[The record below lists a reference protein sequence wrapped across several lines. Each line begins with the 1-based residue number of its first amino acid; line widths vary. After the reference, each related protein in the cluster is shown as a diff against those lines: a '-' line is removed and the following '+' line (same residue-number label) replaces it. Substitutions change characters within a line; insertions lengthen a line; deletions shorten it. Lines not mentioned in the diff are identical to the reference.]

1 MVQKSIIFEVRFFQA
16 GVALPPIFKSG
27 FSFMAQEFIIGLTE
41 HRTFGNLFQA
51 FLIEKKVSF
60 YSVAKLIKLH
70 DLNGLNLTEQ
80 ETELVKLTNQYS
92 DETLVKKF
100 SKQKEAGKFFQQMD
114 QTLFQEHI
122 SPYIDRHMRQIALLL
137 MQQNTRLFFKQA
149 KYSNLYEEDQIDV
162 PKQFSK
168 ATFCFERTREGTRYS
183 LEITHEDHPVK
194 ILHKNLTVVTSQP
207 CSFVW
212 QNRLYLFQHISA
224 KKLTPFFKKEVI
236 EVPKAVEEKYFKSFV
251 LNIVKNYPVR
261 ASGFSVEERTSDK
274 QALLSLEPN
283 LKLEAVFLPKFKYAQ
298 TEYLPNSK
306 SSVFVVLDK
315 TDDNYA
321 FKKYVRDQ
329 QWEADL
335 MNLLKQLGLEEKHG
349 HFHPKGVELLDST
362 DRLFEILTWINKNK
376 SQLQNAGFELQQ
388 TKFAKRYSTETQD
401 LQVEIKTKEDWFDI
415 YAKVRFGDYEIPFI
429 KLKRHILNG
438 IREFELPNGEIAI
451 LPKEWF
457 AEYEDLLPF
466 VKLDGNTMK
475 LKKYHYQLLKKRLQ
489 SIDKSFFQRLDKIN
503 ESASNPVAMPANIQA
518 KLRAYQEEGFSWM
531 YHLYEHQFGGCLAD
545 DMGLGKTLQTLTLL
559 LKLKRLKKQIII
571 PTTTSSDHQL
581 SMFSAPVEPENEPS
595 QAATLIVMPT
605 SLIHNW
611 ENEIQKFTPSLK
623 TCKYVGVQRK
633 KSLDLQGII
642 SYYDIILTTYGT
654 IRNDYELLKDHE
666 FFYLILDES
675 QNIKNSGSKT
685 YQTITKLKAKHRL
698 VLTGTPIENSLSD
711 LWSQINFLNK
721 GLLGNQAWFKR
732 EFITP
737 IEKKNDPEKQT
748 KLQTLIRPFVLRRK
762 KEEVARDLPP
772 LTEQIRYC
780 SMSKEQQTTYEKE
793 KSIIRN
799 NILQNIEKEGI
810 KKSAI
815 VVLQGLT
822 KLRQLA
828 NHPSMLN
835 EEDEAESGKFDEIF
849 RSLRSLMAEN
859 HKVLIFSSFV
869 KHLEL
874 LKQKIELEKWKY
886 SLLTGQTTKREA
898 MIKDFQE
905 DPENRIFL
913 ISLKAGGVGLNLTSA
928 DYVFIIDP
936 WWNPAA
942 ENQAI
947 NRAHRIGQ
955 DKKVFVYRFI
965 TEGSIEE
972 KIQLLKERKSSLAE
986 KFVNSNNPFQEITQK
1001 EIITFLS

>member
-1 MVQKSIIFEVRFFQA
+1 
-16 GVALPPIFKSG
+16 
-27 FSFMAQEFIIGLTE
+27 MAHEFIIGLTE

-51 FLIEKKVSF
+51 FLIEKKRSF
-60 YSVAKLIKLH
+60 YSIVKLVKLH
-70 DLNGLNLTEQ
+70 DLDGLNLTEK

-100 SKQKEAGKFFQQMD
+100 SKQKEAGKFFQEMD
-114 QTLFQEHI
+114 QSLFQEHI

-149 KYSNLYEEDQIDV
+149 KYSNLYEEDLIQV
-162 PKQFSK
+162 PEQFSK
-168 ATFCFERTREGTRYS
+168 ATFCFERTNEGTRYS
-183 LEITHEDHPVK
+183 LEIKHAGEPIK
-194 ILHKNLTVVTSQP
+194 ILHKKLTIVTSQP

-212 QNRLYLFQHISA
+212 QNKLYLFQHISA
-224 KKLTPFFKKEVI
+224 KKLTPFLEKEVVAI
-236 EVPKAVEEKYFKSFV
+236 PKAVEEKYFNSFV

-261 ASGFSVEERTSDK
+261 ATGFSIEERTSDK

-283 LKLEAVFLPKFKYAQ
+283 LKLEAVFLPKFKYGQ
-298 TEYLPNSK
+298 TEYLPNNK
-306 SSVFVVLDK
+306 SSVFVALDHAG
-315 TDDNYA
+315 DHYS
-321 FKKYVRDQ
+321 FRKYVRDQ
-329 QWEADL
+329 QWESQL
-335 MNLLKQLGLEEKHG
+335 LNLLKQMGLEDRNG
-349 HFHPKGVELLDST
+349 NFQPKGVDVLDPT
-362 DRLFEILTWINKNK
+362 DRLFEMLQWVNKNK
-376 SQLQNAGFELQQ
+376 NQLQEAGFELQQ
-388 TKFAKRYSTETQD
+388 NQFEKRYSTENQD

-429 KLKRHILNG
+429 KLKRNILNG
-438 IREFELPNGEIAI
+438 IREFELPNGEVAI

-466 VKLDGNTMK
+466 VKQDGHTMK

-489 SIDKSFFQRLDKIN
+489 GIDKSFFQRLDKIS
-503 ESASNPVAMPANIQA
+503 ESASDPVAVPANIQA

-531 YHLYEHQFGGCLAD
+531 YRLYEHQFGGCLAD

-559 LKLKRLKKQIII
+559 LKLKRLKKQIVI
-571 PTTTSSDHQL
+571 PKTVSNDNQL
-581 SMFSAPVEPENEPS
+581 SMFSEPEEPENEPS

-605 SLIHNW
+605 SLVHNW
-611 ENEIQKFTPSLK
+611 ENEIKKFTPALK
-623 TCKYVGVQRK
+623 AYKYVGVQRK
-633 KSLDLQGII
+633 KSLDLKGII

-654 IRNDYELLKDHE
+654 IRNDYELLKEHE

-721 GLLGNQAWFKR
+721 GLLGNQAYFKR

-737 IEKKNDPEKQT
+737 IEKKNDPEKQA

-762 KEEVARDLPP
+762 KEEVARDLPS
-772 LTEQIRYC
+772 LTEQIRFC
-780 SMSKEQQTTYEKE
+780 GMSKEQQTTYEKE

-835 EEDEAESGKFDEIF
+835 DDDEAESGKFDEIF
-849 RSLRSLMAEN
+849 RSLKSLMAEN

-874 LKQKIELEKWKY
+874 LKQKIESEKWKY
-886 SLLTGQTTKREA
+886 SILTGQTTKREA
-898 MIKDFQE
+898 VIKNFQE
-905 DPENRIFL
+905 DAENRIFL

-1001 EIITFLS
+1001 EIINLLS

>member
-1 MVQKSIIFEVRFFQA
+1 
-16 GVALPPIFKSG
+16 
-27 FSFMAQEFIIGLTE
+27 MAQELIIGLTE

-60 YSVAKLIKLH
+60 YSIMKLVKLH
-70 DLNGLNLTEQ
+70 DLDGLNLTEQ
-80 ETELVKLTNQYS
+80 EKELVKLTNQYS

-100 SKQKEAGKFFQQMD
+100 SKQKEAGKFFQQLD
-114 QTLFQEHI
+114 QTLFHEHI
-122 SPYIDRHMRQIALLL
+122 SPYIDRHMRRIALVL

-149 KYSNLYEEDQIDV
+149 KYSNLYDEDQIEV
-162 PKQFSK
+162 PNLFSK
-168 ATFCFERTREGTRYS
+168 ATFCFERTNEGTRYS
-183 LEITHEDHPVK
+183 LEIKHKDQPIK
-194 ILHKNLTVVTSQP
+194 ILHKKLTVVTSQP

-212 QNRLYLFQHISA
+212 QNKLFLFQHISA
-224 KKLTPFFKKEVI
+224 KKLTPFLEKEVI
-236 EVPKAVEEKYFKSFV
+236 AIPKAVEEKYFQSFV

-261 ASGFSVEERTSDK
+261 ASGFSIEERTSDK

-283 LKLEAVFLPKFKYAQ
+283 LKLEAVFLPKFRYGQ

-329 QWEADL
+329 QWETDL
-335 MNLLKQLGLEEKHG
+335 LNVLKQLGLEERNG
-349 HFHPKGVELLDST
+349 HFHPRGAELLDTT
-362 DRLFEILTWINKNK
+362 DRLFELLTWINRNK
-376 SQLQNAGFELQQ
+376 RRLQEAGFELQQ
-388 TKFAKRYSTETQD
+388 NQFEKRYSTETQD

-429 KLKRHILNG
+429 KLKRNILSG
-438 IREFELPNGEIAI
+438 IREFELPNGEVAI

-466 VKLDGNTMK
+466 VKQDGNTMK
-475 LKKYHYQLLKKRLQ
+475 LKKYHYQLLKKQLRG
-489 SIDKSFFQRLDKIN
+489 IDKSFFQRLDKIS
-503 ESASNPVAMPANIQA
+503 ESASEPVAVPANIQA

-531 YHLYEHQFGGCLAD
+531 YRLYEHQFGGCLAD

-559 LKLKRLKKQIII
+559 LKLKRLKKQIIVPDI
-571 PTTTSSDHQL
+571 RSNDRQL
-581 SMFSAPVEPENEPS
+581 SMFSALPVPEHES
-595 QAATLIVMPT
+595 LQAATLIVMPT

-611 ENEIQKFTPSLK
+611 ENEIRKFTPSLK
-623 TCKYVGVQRK
+623 AYKYVGVQRK
-633 KSLDLQGII
+633 KSLDLKGII

-654 IRNDYELLKDHE
+654 IRNDYELLKDQE

-685 YQTITKLKAKHRL
+685 YQTITKLKAKYRL

-721 GLLGNQAWFKR
+721 GLLGNQAYFKR

-737 IEKKNDPEKQT
+737 IEKKNDPEKQS

-780 SMSKEQQTTYEKE
+780 GMSKEQQTTYEKE

-799 NILQNIEKEGI
+799 NILKNIEQEGM

-835 EEDEAESGKFDEIF
+835 DDDEAESGKFDEIF
-849 RSLRSLMAEN
+849 RSLKSLMAEN

-869 KHLEL
+869 KHLGL
-874 LKQKIELEKWKY
+874 LKQKIESEKWKY
-886 SLLTGQTTKREA
+886 SILTGQTTKREQV
-898 MIKDFQE
+898 IKNFQE

-986 KFVNSNNPFQEITQK
+986 KFVNSNNPFLEITQK
-1001 EIITFLS
+1001 EIISLLS

>member
-1 MVQKSIIFEVRFFQA
+1 
-16 GVALPPIFKSG
+16 
-27 FSFMAQEFIIGLTE
+27 MAQEFIIGLTE

-60 YSVAKLIKLH
+60 YSVDKLVKLH
-70 DLNGLNLTEQ
+70 DLAGLNLNEQ

-100 SKQKEAGKFFQQMD
+100 SKQKEAGKFFQGMD
-114 QTLFQEHI
+114 QSLFQEHI

-149 KYSNLYEEDQIDV
+149 KYSNLYEEDLIKV
-162 PKQFSK
+162 PEQFSR
-168 ATFCFERTREGTRYS
+168 ATFCFERTSEGTRYS
-183 LEITHEDHPVK
+183 LEIKHEDQPIK
-194 ILHKNLTVVTSQP
+194 ILHKKLTVVTSQP

-224 KKLTPFFKKEVI
+224 KKLTPFLDKEVI
-236 EVPKAVEEKYFKSFV
+236 AIPKAVEEKYFRSFV

-261 ASGFSVEERTSDK
+261 ASGFSIEERTSDK

-283 LKLEAVFLPKFKYAQ
+283 LKLEAVFLPKFKYGK

-306 SSVFVVLDK
+306 SSVFVVLDQ
-315 TDDNYA
+315 TNDNYA
-321 FKKYVRDQ
+321 FKKYIRDH
-329 QWEADL
+329 QWEAGL
-335 MNLLKQLGLEEKHG
+335 LALLKQLGLEERNG
-349 HFHPKGVELLDST
+349 NFHPKGVELLDTT
-362 DRLFEILTWINKNK
+362 DRLFETLNWINKNK
-376 SQLQNAGFELQQ
+376 SRLNEAGFELQQ
-388 TKFAKRYSTETQD
+388 NQFGKRYSTETQD

-429 KLKRHILNG
+429 KLKRNILNG
-438 IREFELPNGEIAI
+438 IREFELPNGEVAI

-466 VKLDGNTMK
+466 VKMDGHTMK
-475 LKKYHYQLLKKRLQ
+475 LKKYHYQLLHKRLRG
-489 SIDKSFFQRLDKIN
+489 IDKSFFQRLDKIS
-503 ESASNPVAMPANIQA
+503 ESASDPVAVPANIQA

-531 YHLYEHQFGGCLAD
+531 YRLYEHQFGGCLAD

-559 LKLKRLKKQIII
+559 LKLKRLKKQIIV
-571 PTTTSSDHQL
+571 PQTASNDHQL
-581 SMFSAPVEPENEPS
+581 SMFSDVQEPENEPS

-611 ENEIQKFTPSLK
+611 ENEIRKFTPSLK
-623 TCKYVGVQRK
+623 AYKYVGVQRK
-633 KSLDLQGII
+633 KSLDLKGII

-654 IRNDYELLKDHE
+654 IRNDYELLKEHE

-685 YQTITKLKAKHRL
+685 YQTITKLKAKNRL

-721 GLLGNQAWFKR
+721 GLLGNQAYFKR

-737 IEKKNDPEKQT
+737 IEKKNDPEKQV

-762 KEEVARDLPP
+762 KDEVARDLPP

-780 SMSKEQQTTYEKE
+780 GMSKEQQTSYEKE

-828 NHPSMLN
+828 NHPSMLDDA
-835 EEDEAESGKFDEIF
+835 DESESGKFDEIF
-849 RSLRSLMAEN
+849 RSLKSLMAEN

-874 LKQKIELEKWKY
+874 LKQKIESEKWKY
-886 SLLTGQTTKREA
+886 SLLTGKTTKREEV
-898 MIKDFQE
+898 IKNFQE
-905 DPENRIFL
+905 DSENRIFL

-1001 EIITFLS
+1001 EIISLLS

>member
-1 MVQKSIIFEVRFFQA
+1 
-16 GVALPPIFKSG
+16 
-27 FSFMAQEFIIGLTE
+27 MAQELIIGLTE

-60 YSVAKLIKLH
+60 YSIVKLVKLH
-70 DLNGLNLTEQ
+70 DLAELGLTDQ
-80 ETELVKLTNQYS
+80 EAELVKLTNQYS

-114 QTLFQEHI
+114 QKLFQEHI

-149 KYSNLYEEDQIDV
+149 KYSNLYEEDLIEVTD
-162 PKQFSK
+162 QFSK
-168 ATFCFERTREGTRYS
+168 ATFCFERTSEGTRYS
-183 LEITHEDHPVK
+183 LEIMHQGQPLK

-212 QNRLYLFQHISA
+212 QNKLYLFQHISA
-224 KKLTPFFKKEVI
+224 KKLTPFLKKDVI
-236 EVPKAVEEKYFKSFV
+236 AIPKTMEEKYLQTFV

-261 ASGFSVEERTSDK
+261 VSGFSIEERSSDK

-283 LKLEAVFLPKFKYAQ
+283 LQLEAIFLPKFRYGQ
-298 TEYLPNSK
+298 TEYLTNSK
-306 SSVFVVLDK
+306 SSVFVVLEK
-315 TDDNYA
+315 KDDNYT
-321 FKKYVRDQ
+321 FKKYVRDH
-329 QWEADL
+329 QWETGL
-335 MNLLKQLGLEEKHG
+335 LNLLNQLGLKEKNG
-349 HFHPKGVELLDST
+349 NFHPKGVDLLDTT
-362 DRLFEILTWINKNK
+362 DRLFELLNWINKNK
-376 SQLQNAGFELQQ
+376 NRLQEAGFELQQ
-388 TKFAKRYSTETQD
+388 NHFGKRYSTETQD

-415 YAKVRFGDYEIPFI
+415 YAKVRIGDYEIPFI

-438 IREFELPNGEIAI
+438 IREFELPNGEVAI
-451 LPKEWF
+451 LPKGWF
-457 AEYEDLLPF
+457 TEYEDLLPF
-466 VKLDGNTMK
+466 VKQDGSTMK
-475 LKKYHYQLLKKRLQ
+475 LKKYHYQLLKKHLKG
-489 SIDKSFFQRLDKIN
+489 IDKSFFQRLDKIS
-503 ESASNPVAMPANIQA
+503 ESASDQVAVPANIQA

-531 YHLYEHQFGGCLAD
+531 YRLYEHQFGGCLAD

-559 LKLKRLKKQIII
+559 LKLKRLKKQIIV
-571 PTTTSSDHQL
+571 PKTAPNDRQL
-581 SMFSAPVEPENEPS
+581 SMFSEPQETDDAPS

-611 ENEIQKFTPSLK
+611 ENEIRKFTPSLK
-623 TCKYVGVQRK
+623 AYKYVGIQRK
-633 KSLDLQGII
+633 KSLNLEGII

-654 IRNDYELLKDHE
+654 IRNDYEMLKEHE

-721 GLLGNQAWFKR
+721 GLLGNQAYFKR

-780 SMSKEQQTTYEKE
+780 GMSKEQQTTYEKE

-835 EEDEAESGKFDEIF
+835 GDDEAESGKFDEIF
-849 RSLRSLMAEN
+849 RSLKSLMAEN

-874 LKQKIELEKWKY
+874 LKQKIESEKWKY
-886 SLLTGQTTKREA
+886 SILTGQTTKREEV
-898 MIKDFQE
+898 IKKFQE

-965 TEGSIEE
+965 TEDTIEE

-1001 EIITFLS
+1001 EIISLLS